1 MTNVDHIRKCYILG
15 VENLDGYSIG
25 VLIEFVVILPDIILF
40 KI

>member
-25 VLIEFVVILPDIILF
+25 VLIEFVVIPDIILF